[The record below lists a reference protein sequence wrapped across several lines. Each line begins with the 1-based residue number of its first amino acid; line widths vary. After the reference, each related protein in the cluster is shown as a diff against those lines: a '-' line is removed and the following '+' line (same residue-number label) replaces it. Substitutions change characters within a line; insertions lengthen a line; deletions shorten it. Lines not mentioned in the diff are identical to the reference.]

1 MPVSGTPHTADKPD
15 AISRDKVNARDN
27 EALAQMAEPGVRIGD
42 PRLIRSSQEMALTI
56 AAPVMGG
63 RDSGEVV
70 AAVVAVVSFQDV
82 SASVQQPGPMS
93 ERELLDRGM
102 PVLFV
107 VNKEGRGVA
116 RPDARVAFAGGLMVD
131 WK

>member
-1 MPVSGTPHTADKPD
+1 MPVSGTPHIAYQPD
-15 AISRDKVNARDN
+15 AISRDEVNARVN

-63 RDSGEVV
+63 SDSSEVI

-82 SASVQQPGPMS
+82 FARIAPAH
-93 ERELLDRGM
+93 ER
-102 PVLFV
+102 
-107 VNKEGRGVA
+107 A
-116 RPDARVAFAGGLMVD
+116 RTVRARDARHLRRE
-131 WK
+131 